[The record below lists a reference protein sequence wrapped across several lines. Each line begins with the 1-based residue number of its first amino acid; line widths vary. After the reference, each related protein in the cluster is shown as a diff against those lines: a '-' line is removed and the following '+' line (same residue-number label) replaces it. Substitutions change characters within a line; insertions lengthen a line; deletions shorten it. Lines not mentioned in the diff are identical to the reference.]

1 MDELQLQKRDDVLI
15 AHFRCGRLLDD
26 VLIIQIGQ
34 DLMELVEQPE
44 TKLIL
49 DFQGVTFMSS
59 AMMGKVVQ
67 LSKKCKANDCELRV
81 CNISPGT
88 MGVFEKRLLNKV
100 FKICSTVEDALN
112 DLA

>member
-1 MDELQLQKRDDVLI
+1 MEELRFQQRDGVLI
-15 AHFRCGRLLDD
+15 AHFRCQRLLDD

-34 DLMELVEQPE
+34 ELMERVEQPK

-49 DFQGVTFMSS
+49 DFQGIMFMSS

-67 LSKKCKANDCELRV
+67 LSKKCKANRCELRV
-81 CNISPGT
+81 CNITPGT
-88 MGVFEKRLLNKV
+88 MGVFEKRLLNTV
-100 FKICSTVEDALN
+100 FTICNTVEDALN